1 MSLDG
6 ILFWGKAIP
15 VLLIILVSLVLVH
28 EFGHFVMARLTGVR
42 VIEFG
47 IGFPPKAKVLGHDHE
62 TEYTLNWLPIGGFVR
77 LEGEESDSEDPRSLS
92 NASLPR
98 QLLIMVAGVFMN
110 LVTAVLLLFAVAWIF
125 NPMVQPSVAS
135 VVSGSPAEAA
145 GIKAGDALV
154 SIDGRTHSLL
164 DFGADPIEPWR
175 AYLLSHAGQTVTV
188 VVADSSGQERS
199 LPVRLR
205 VPEGGN
211 GALGVSMGFS
221 FAYTAGNPVD
231 AMGTAVGSTIKALG
245 LVTVALGDIG
255 NQIATNPTQGPQGV
269 QGPVGIASDVG
280 HLLSQN
286 DAPMLLLLLAG
297 VLSANLA
304 LVNILPFPP
313 LDGGK
318 VAFMVVKKAF
328 GKRGVGAFEIATNL
342 IGFGLLMAFIAWVSY
357 FDLIRAGQ

>member
-1 MSLDG
+1 M
-6 ILFWGKAIP
+6 F
-15 VLLIILVSLVLVH
+15 
-28 EFGHFVMARLTGVR
+28 
-42 VIEFG
+42 
-47 IGFPPKAKVLGHDHE
+47 
-62 TEYTLNWLPIGGFVR
+62 
-77 LEGEESDSEDPRSLS
+77 
-92 NASLPR
+92 
-98 QLLIMVAGVFMN
+98 
-110 LVTAVLLLFAVAWIF
+110 
-125 NPMVQPSVAS
+125 
-135 VVSGSPAEAA
+135 
-145 GIKAGDALV
+145 
-154 SIDGRTHSLL
+154 
-164 DFGADPIEPWR
+164 
-175 AYLLSHAGQTVTV
+175 
-188 VVADSSGQERS
+188 
-199 LPVRLR
+199 
-205 VPEGGN
+205 
-211 GALGVSMGFS
+211 
-221 FAYTAGNPVD
+221 
-231 AMGTAVGSTIKALG
+231 
-245 LVTVALGDIG
+245 